1 MNFFLLG
8 KKIRNLRNMHH
19 FSQADLAELIDVS
32 TNYIGQIERGDRK
45 PSLETLVSLC
55 SVLNTTMDY
64 LLSDSIQKNEDQI
77 SIDILDKLSSLSS
90 EEKEFFYHTL
100 CNYIQLQKNPSL
112 PSNTRN
118 YNKKSPPDQT

>member
-55 SVLNTTMDY
+55 NVLNTNMDY
-64 LLSDSIQKNEDQI
+64 LLSDSIQQNEDQI
-77 SIDILDKLSSLSS
+77 SVDIVDKLSSLSP

-100 CNYIQLQKNPSL
+100 CNYLQLKKNTKIS
-112 PSNTRN
+112 SDTRN
-118 YNKKSPPDQT
+118 CNTKSPSDSI

>member
-100 CNYIQLQKNPSL
+100 CNYIQLQKNKPL
-112 PSNTRN
+112 PSNIRS
-118 YNKKSPPDQT
+118 YNKKNPPDQT